1 MSPFDLSPCIG
12 WCRLDDD
19 NMCLGCFRIIDEI
32 RGWGLM
38 TREEQRRILES
49 VAERR
54 QRLSFSAPESSA
66 CRLP

>member
-1 MSPFDLSPCIG
+1 MSPSDLSPCIG
-12 WCRLDDD
+12 RCRLDDD
-19 NMCLGCFRIIDEI
+19 NMCLGCFRFIDEI

-54 QRLSFSAPESSA
+54 QRSSFSAPESSA

>member
-1 MSPFDLSPCIG
+1 MSLPDLSPCIG
-12 WCRLDDD
+12 LCRLDDD
-19 NMCLGCFRIIDEI
+19 KMCLGCFRIIDEI

-49 VAERR
+49 VAERQ